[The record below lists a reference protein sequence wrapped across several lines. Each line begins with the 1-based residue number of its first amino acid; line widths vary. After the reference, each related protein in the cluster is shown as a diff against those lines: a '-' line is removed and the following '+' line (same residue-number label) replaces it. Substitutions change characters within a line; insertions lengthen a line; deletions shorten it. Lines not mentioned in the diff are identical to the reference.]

1 MCIALDIFCFVVP
14 FMMIFDAV
22 FSVSTSVGGYEW
34 TISDRTVP
42 MDVCF
47 WQFSDH
53 PPNSASVYDT
63 MKFLIILHSTCNSPF
78 SWGID
83 VIGVLYFGPKKNIHL
98 ICCMPLVLRCRMHLN
113 IYG

>member
-53 PPNSASVYDT
+53 PPNSASVYDAMT
-63 MKFLIILHSTCNSPF
+63 FLMMIHSTCTRLF
-78 SWGID
+78 YGGIS
-83 VIGVLYFGPKKNIHL
+83 VIGVLLMGLGPKKHYPHAL
-98 ICCMPLVLRCRMHLN
+98 LN
-113 IYG
+113 ASGSEI